1 MTLNENK
8 IAVFFDCE
16 NLSVNHLSK
25 IYSELERDGEVIISK
40 GYSNWNSDYN
50 KKWRDRLADYAI
62 EQVQPNTSD
71 KNSSD
76 IKITIDVMKTICDK
90 KVNTIA
96 LVTSDSDFTSLAME
110 VKSQGYQ
117 VIGLGESKAPRS
129 LRNAYTSFIEL
140 STKDKDLDNESKLIE
155 ILKDAIEKKKDK
167 KGYALIA
174 DIGDYLK
181 KTFSLNASKFGFDT
195 WGNAFKKYPEYFDID
210 YKDEK
215 KSVIMVK
222 IKG

>member
-1 MTLNENK
+1 MRSENK

-16 NLSVNHLSK
+16 NLSVNYLDK
-25 IYSELERDGEVIISK
+25 VYSELNSFGKVIISK
-40 GYSNWNSDYN
+40 AYSNWNNNRN
-50 KKWRDRLADYAI
+50 KKWRDKLADYAI
-62 EQVQPNTSD
+62 EQIQPNTSD

-90 KVNTIA
+90 KVNSIA
-96 LVTSDSDFTSLAME
+96 LVTSDSDFTSLAIE

-117 VIGLGESKAPRS
+117 VIGLGESKAPKS

-140 STKDKDLDNESKLIE
+140 SSEEKDLEDESILIE
-155 ILKDAIEKKKDK
+155 RLKDAIEIKKDNR
-167 KGYALIA
+167 GYALIA

-181 KTFSLNASKFGFDT
+181 KNFSLNASQYGSSK
-195 WGNAFKKYPEYFDID
+195 WGEVFKKYSKYFDID

-222 IKG
+222 VKG

>member
-1 MTLNENK
+1 MTSNENK

-16 NLSVNHLSK
+16 NLSVNYLDK
-25 IYSELERDGEVIISK
+25 IYNELERVGEVLISK
-40 GYSNWNSDYN
+40 GYSNWNSEYN
-50 KKWRDRLADYAI
+50 KKWRDKLADYAI
-62 EQVQPNTSD
+62 EQIQPNTSD

-90 KVNTIA
+90 KVNIIA
-96 LVTSDSDFTSLAME
+96 LVTSDSDFTSLAIE

-117 VIGLGESKAPRS
+117 VIGLGESKAPKS

-140 STKDKDLDNESKLIE
+140 SREDKDIEDESRLIE
-155 ILKDAIEKKKDK
+155 MLKDAIENKKDK
-167 KGYALIA
+167 QGYALIA

-181 KTFSLNASKFGFDT
+181 KTFSLNASKFGFVR
-195 WGNAFKKYPEYFDID
+195 WGDAFKQYSEYFEID

-215 KSVIMVK
+215 KSIIIVK
-222 IKG
+222 VRV

>member
-1 MTLNENK
+1 MTMNKNK

-16 NLSVNHLSK
+16 NLSVNYLPK
-25 IYSELERDGEVIISK
+25 IYSELQRDGEVIISK
-40 GYSNWNSDYN
+40 GYSNWNSNYN
-50 KKWRDRLADYAI
+50 KKWRDKLSDYAI

-140 STKDKDLDNESKLIE
+140 LSEDKDLADESKLIE
-155 ILKDAIEKKKDK
+155 LLKDAIENKKDK
-167 KGYALIA
+167 QGYALIA

-181 KTFSLNASKFGFDT
+181 KTFSLTASKFEFPR
-195 WGNAFKKYPEYFDID
+195 WGDAFKKYPEYFDID

-215 KSVIMVK
+215 KSIIIVK
-222 IKG
+222 VKV